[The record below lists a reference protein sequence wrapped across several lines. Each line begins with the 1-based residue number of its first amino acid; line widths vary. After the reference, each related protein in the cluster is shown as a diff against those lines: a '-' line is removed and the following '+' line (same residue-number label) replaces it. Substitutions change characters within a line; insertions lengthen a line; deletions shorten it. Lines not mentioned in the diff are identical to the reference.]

1 MTAEARS
8 YLRCAE
14 GLVID
19 AVEMRERI
27 KATRPESLPIAQA
40 VVDDSVRVYALAE
53 AVERHT
59 PESRMRMAALLTRA
73 LVLSEALN
81 GGVQ

>member
-1 MTAEARS
+1 MTEAQR
-8 YLRCAE
+8 YLADAE
-14 GLVID
+14 GLLND
-19 AVEMRERI
+19 AVQMRERI
-27 KATRPESLPIAQA
+27 KATRPESLPLAQQ

-53 AVERHT
+53 AVEIHT
-59 PESRMRMAALLTRA
+59 DSTRLRMAALLTRA